1 MISAGQRTTS
11 LDYLAIGRKEGASL
25 ASGGEV
31 PERSGFYLTPAVL
44 IDVDNDMRVAREE
57 IFGPVASII
66 PFDDEEDAIGIAN
79 DSDYG
84 LSGTLWT
91 RDLGRA
97 MRVSSAVRTGVM
109 SVNTNRS
116 VRYELPFG
124 GFKKSGIGRGR
135 GRATRRHKT
144 HHKNTTLERAPPRA
158 LLHDGIGDEVAL
170 RRCRFETSETPLWS
184 VARWEMRSIGCCL
197 AAPLCSVG

>member
-1 MISAGQRTTS
+1 MISERQRQIS
-11 LDYLAIGRKEGASL
+11 LEYLEIGKSEGAEVVCGGVT
-25 ASGGEV
+25 SGPGWFV
-31 PERSGFYLTPAVL
+31 TPSVVAN
-44 IDVDNDMRVAREE
+44 VDNTTRIAREE
-57 IFGPVASII
+57 IFGPVLSVI
-66 PFDDEEDAIGIAN
+66 PFKDEADAVRIAN

-124 GFKKSGIGRGR
+124 GFKKSGVGRELGM
-135 GRATRRHKT
+135 ASLDHYTEQKT
-144 HHKNTTLERAPPRA
+144 
-158 LLHDGIGDEVAL
+158 V
-170 RRCRFETSETPLWS
+170 FFSSE
-184 VARWEMRSIGCCL
+184 
-197 AAPLCSVG
+197 